1 MSTLILS
8 QLVATRRSEP
18 SPPDRRSS
26 DSASDPAGQLQV
38 AKAFGA
44 RVNGSSLPVLEDQVL
59 IRLAKWI
66 CTDTAGSGNGH
77 ELIQTYCAFNSDGRH
92 RRSNSPALEPAVEVI
107 DDPAGAVQPESSARA
122 PLEDA
127 S

>member
-1 MSTLILS
+1 M
-8 QLVATRRSEP
+8 
-18 SPPDRRSS
+18 
-26 DSASDPAGQLQV
+26 